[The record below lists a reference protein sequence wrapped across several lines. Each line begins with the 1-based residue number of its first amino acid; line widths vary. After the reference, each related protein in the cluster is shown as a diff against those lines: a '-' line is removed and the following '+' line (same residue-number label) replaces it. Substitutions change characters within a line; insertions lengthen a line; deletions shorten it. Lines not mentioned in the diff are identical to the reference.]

1 MRGAGFEPA
10 TFGSGG
16 RRSIQLSYSRRHW
29 AVADRSVSR
38 IAICHFAP
46 CSGRAPRCTRK
57 WLNAHWASRVDD
69 RVRSIA
75 PAVEVEEQPDA
86 TLVARAQDGDTRA
99 FESLVKRHIRA
110 AHAVALAV
118 LGENA
123 DADDAVQ
130 DAFLSA
136 MQHLDSCWPA
146 EKFRA
151 WLLTIVRNRAYDL
164 KRRGHVR
171 RAEEL
176 EDGTAATRGP
186 SPLELAERSELNARL
201 KTAIETL
208 TDTQRE
214 VLMMHDVEGWKHAD
228 IAKLLGLAE
237 STVRVHL
244 LHARRRLRTQLMA
257 VAPESGQGEAIR

>member
-1 MRGAGFEPA
+1 VK
-10 TFGSGG
+10 S
-16 RRSIQLSYSRRHW
+16 S
-29 AVADRSVSR
+29 
-38 IAICHFAP
+38 
-46 CSGRAPRCTRK
+46 
-57 WLNAHWASRVDD
+57 
-69 RVRSIA
+69 A
-75 PAVEVEEQPDA
+75 PAEQVEEPPDA
-86 TLVARAQDGDTRA
+86 TLVARAQDGDAMA

-118 LGENA
+118 LGEIA

-164 KRRGHVR
+164 KRRGRVR
-171 RAEEL
+171 LAETL
-176 EDGTAATRGP
+176 EDDTLATREP
-186 SPLELAERSELNARL
+186 SPLELAERSELNVRL
-201 KTAIETL
+201 AAAIETL

-237 STVRVHL
+237 STIRVHL
-244 LHARRRLRTQLMA
+244 LHARRRLRTQLQV
-257 VAPESGQGEAIR
+257 VAPVSGPGEAIR

>member
-29 AVADRSVSR
+29 AVADHSVSR
-38 IAICHFAP
+38 LVICHFTP
-46 CSGRAPRCTRK
+46 LFGRALRSTKKC
-57 WLNAHWASRVDD
+57 LNARPLSRVDD
-69 RVRSIA
+69 RVKSRA
-75 PAVEVEEQPDA
+75 PAEQVEELSDA
-86 TLVARAQDGDTRA
+86 TLVVRAQDGDTMA
-99 FESLVKRHIRA
+99 LESLVKRHIRA

-118 LGENA
+118 LGEIA

-136 MQHLDSCWPA
+136 MEHLDSCWPT

-151 WLLTIVRNRAYDL
+151 WLLTIVRNRAFDL
-164 KRRGHVR
+164 KRRGRVR
-171 RAEEL
+171 SAEVL
-176 EDGTAATRGP
+176 EEGTAAARDP
-186 SPLELAERSELNARL
+186 SPLEMTERAELNVRL
-201 KTAIETL
+201 AAAIETL

-214 VLMMHDVEGWKHAD
+214 VLMLHDVEGWKHAD
-228 IAKLLGLAE
+228 IAGLLGLAE

-244 LHARRRLRTQLMA
+244 LHARRRLRTQLFA
-257 VAPESGQGEAIR
+257 VAPDSALGGALR

>member
-1 MRGAGFEPA
+1 VK
-10 TFGSGG
+10 S
-16 RRSIQLSYSRRHW
+16 
-29 AVADRSVSR
+29 
-38 IAICHFAP
+38 
-46 CSGRAPRCTRK
+46 RAP
-57 WLNAHWASRVDD
+57 AEQV
-69 RVRSIA
+69 
-75 PAVEVEEQPDA
+75 VEPSDA
-86 TLVARAQDGDTRA
+86 ALVARAQDGDGRA

-118 LGENA
+118 LSESA
-123 DADDAVQ
+123 EADDAVQ

-164 KRRGHVR
+164 KRRGRVR
-171 RAEEL
+171 SVELLEE
-176 EDGTAATRGP
+176 GTAETREP
-186 SPLELAERSELNARL
+186 SPLEVVERAELNVRL
-201 KTAIETL
+201 TAAIDTL

-228 IAKLLGLAE
+228 IARLLGLAE

-244 LHARRRLRTQLMA
+244 LHARRRLRALLLV
-257 VAPESGQGEAIR
+257 VAPESGPGKAVR